1 MYIFLLPLLLVFI
14 ILPLLFIFYL
24 VPLSYAFQSIV
35 AVFTVPKQ
43 IYELYKKPL
52 LRKNH
57 AIEHAT
63 ISVLEDHFGSKGVF
77 SGYAREDGFII
88 QGPVDILTLEVA
100 ARNALDRLKAGEKE
114 LAVHSS
120 CGTGKAVGSF
130 ISGIIILGIFLFAGY
145 LNIWTIILSFLI
157 SAFVGPIT
165 GEIVQKLFTTMP
177 EVKDMFIGNIE
188 NDVETSNKLFISRI
202 PAVTNRL
209 LVKTRKYYEI
219 VS

>member
-1 MYIFLLPLLLVFI
+1 MYIFLLPLLLLLI

-24 VPLSYAFQSIV
+24 VPLTYAFQSIV

-43 IYELYKKPL
+43 IYELFKKPL

-63 ISVLEDHFGSKGVF
+63 INVLEKHLASKAVF

-114 LAVHSS
+114 LAIHSS

-130 ISGIIILGIFLFAGY
+130 ISGVIILGIFLFAGY
-145 LNIWTIILSFLI
+145 FNIWTIILSFLI
-157 SAFVGPIT
+157 STFVGPIV
-165 GEIVQKLFTTMP
+165 GEMVQKIFTTIP
-177 EVKDMFIGNIE
+177 EVKDMFIGSVE
-188 NDVETSNKLFISRI
+188 NDVETSSMWFSSRI
-202 PAVTNRL
+202 PMLTNRL